1 MTPESGA
8 RGAALEIKNLSV
20 TYKAR
25 GKNDVRAVKNCS
37 FSVAKGEITG
47 LVGESGSGKSSIL
60 MAIPKLLPPGTEVA
74 GNIFCGGRE
83 LTALPEREMN
93 GWRQRRIALVP
104 QGAMNSFTPH
114 LTIERHITET
124 LEYHLAM
131 TKTESARR
139 AAELV
144 RAAGLDAAIL
154 RRYPHELSGGQ
165 KQRAALAAAISC
177 EPDFLLA
184 DEPTTALDVITQREV
199 LDLMVELARGRN
211 MGLILV
217 THDLP
222 LAAEACDELVVMK
235 DGEIAEAGP
244 SREVTGNPKSA
255 YTKSLIDAIK
265 NMEAAR

>member
-1 MTPESGA
+1 MTPESEA
-8 RGAALEIKNLSV
+8 RGASLEIKNLSV

-25 GKNDVRAVKNCS
+25 GRNDVQAVKDCS
-37 FSVAKGEITG
+37 LSVAKGEVIG

-60 MAIPKLLPPGTEVA
+60 MAIPKLLPPGAAVT
-74 GNIFCGGRE
+74 GNIFCDGRE
-83 LTALPEREMN
+83 LTSLSERDMN
-93 GWRQRRIALVP
+93 EWRQRRIALVP

-124 LEYHLAM
+124 LEHHLSM
-131 TKTESARR
+131 TKTESSRR

-144 RAAGLDAAIL
+144 STVGLDIDIL

-199 LDLMVELARGRN
+199 LDMMVALVRERD

-222 LAAEACDELVVMK
+222 LAAGACEKLIVMK
-235 DGEIAEAGP
+235 DGEIVEAGP
-244 SREVTGNPKSA
+244 SREVTGNPKNT

-265 NMEAAR
+265 NMEATR